1 MSQTKKRTKHPLK
14 KNKGSVRKRTPTSS
28 DKYDCIV
35 IGGGSGG
42 LTFANRAF
50 SYHKSVLVIEKSGRM
65 GGTCMN
71 TGCIPKKMMYH
82 AAHVA
87 HTIKDAKEF
96 GFTNPAFSQPKI
108 DWKAMKSYRDKYIS
122 RISENVQKSMDETKL
137 EYIYGNAHFV
147 AEIPEKYKR
156 YHSVQIACND
166 GETKIVHGKHIV
178 IATGGVPKPLGVP
191 GDEYT
196 INSDGFFLL
205 EKQPKKM
212 AMIGGGYIAV
222 EIAGLMNEI
231 GTDTTIFIRSQRILR
246 SFDDMLAAHL
256 DKTMQKNGI
265 HFVKDA
271 IIEKITKDKHG
282 KYTIHLSD
290 HTQHTGFD
298 SVIEATGRFSLPYTS
313 TLGLEHVKVKYQT
326 EDGIIPVDKYQNTNV
341 PGIYALGDVCGRLE
355 LATTAIAAAR
365 CLADRL
371 FRSQV
376 GKHISYENVPTVVFS
391 HPPIGTVGLTETQ
404 AIEKYGKKNIHVY
417 NKYYIDLWYASF
429 NQGNGGEKPLS
440 KNKIICAGKNQKI
453 VGIHIIGMHSDEI
466 MQGFAVAMNMG
477 VTKSDM
483 EASITIHPTTS
494 EGLVSLT

>member
-1 MSQTKKRTKHPLK
+1 
-14 KNKGSVRKRTPTSS
+14 
-28 DKYDCIV
+28 
-35 IGGGSGG
+35 
-42 LTFANRAF
+42 
-50 SYHKSVLVIEKSGRM
+50 
-65 GGTCMN
+65 
-71 TGCIPKKMMYH
+71 
-82 AAHVA
+82 
-87 HTIKDAKEF
+87 
-96 GFTNPAFSQPKI
+96 
-108 DWKAMKSYRDKYIS
+108 
-122 RISENVQKSMDETKL
+122 
-137 EYIYGNAHFV
+137 
-147 AEIPEKYKR
+147 
-156 YHSVQIACND
+156 
-166 GETKIVHGKHIV
+166 
-178 IATGGVPKPLGVP
+178 
-191 GDEYT
+191 
-196 INSDGFFLL
+196 
-205 EKQPKKM
+205 M

-256 DKTMQKNGI
+256 DETMQKNGI

-313 TLGLEHVKVKYQT
+313 TLGLEQVKVKYQT

-371 FRSQV
+371 FLSGQLN
-376 GKHISYENVPTVVFS
+376 KHISYENVPTVVFS

-404 AIEKYGKKNIHVY
+404 AIEKYGKKNIRVY

-429 NQGNGGEKPLS
+429 NQGNGGEKTIS
-440 KNKIICAGKNQKI
+440 KNKVICAGKNQKI

-477 VTKSDM
+477 LTKSDM
-483 EASITIHPTTS
+483 DASITIHPTTS

>member
-1 MSQTKKRTKHPLK
+1 MSQTKKRTKQTLK
-14 KNKGSVRKRTPTSS
+14 NNKRSLRKRTPISS

-96 GFTNPAFSQPKI
+96 GFSHPAFLQPKI

-147 AEIPEKYKR
+147 AEIPAKYKG
-156 YHSVQIACND
+156 YHSVQIACNN
-166 GETKIVHGKHIV
+166 GETKIVHGKHVV
-178 IATGGVPKPLGVP
+178 IAIGGVPKPLGVP

-256 DKTMQKNGI
+256 DETMQKNGI

-371 FRSQV
+371 FRGQTK
-376 GKHISYENVPTVVFS
+376 KHISYENVPTVVFS

-404 AIEKYGKKNIHVY
+404 AMEKYGKKNIQVY

-483 EASITIHPTTS
+483 DASITIHPTTS